1 MTFRVTG
8 IVAFILLAVTSA
20 EAQTQHQTERDLAA
34 AVDALVQPE
43 ADAGLLSGTILIA
56 RRDKILLQ
64 RSYGFANWE
73 LQVPISPAS
82 RFPVA
87 SITKVMTAALV
98 DALVKEGRL
107 DLDAPV
113 SRYIPGFPKGPKGGV
128 PTVRQLRDHRSG
140 TSHRVTTAVDETQR
154 LLPVDIVERV
164 KQKGLLFEPGTEEL
178 YSSAGYTA
186 LARVIEII
194 EQKPFA
200 RVLAEKV
207 FRPAGMTHATD
218 ETSQRIMPGR
228 VMPYQFSTGEG
239 KLVVASAPY
248 KDLSFLTG
256 AGSVYATAEDLLHF
270 VHAARAGILG
280 KEAQAFTTGSGGPT
294 WRGWYGRNNTEAS
307 VDVMP
312 SGEIT
317 FVFLANLRSA
327 VTWQLRA
334 QVKNLLQGAATTPIK
349 RPPAPVTARFEPT
362 ASFVGLYGLPS
373 DPVEVSEFDGNLLR
387 DGNEFYPIEGRRY
400 YIPASGSVM
409 WFRRGTDGSVDA
421 MLTVRGDGSETVQP
435 RIK

>member
-1 MTFRVTG
+1 MTFRVAG
-8 IVAFILLAVTSA
+8 IVAFILLAVASA
-20 EAQTQHQTERDLAA
+20 EAQTQQKTERDLVA
-34 AVDALVQPE
+34 AVDALIRSE
-43 ADAGLLSGTILIA
+43 ADAGLLSGTVLIA
-56 RRDKILLQ
+56 RRDKILMQ

-73 LQVPISPAS
+73 LQVPVSSSS
-82 RFPVA
+82 RFPIA
-87 SITKVMTAALV
+87 SITKVMTAALTEILAK
-98 DALVKEGRL
+98 DGRL

-113 SRYIPGFPKGPKGGV
+113 SRYIPGFPKGPTGGE

-140 TSHRVTTAVDETQR
+140 TSHRVTTTVDETRR
-154 LLPVDIVERV
+154 LLPADIVELV
-164 KQKGLLFEPGTEEL
+164 KKKGLQFEPGTETL

-200 RVLAEKV
+200 QVLAEKV
-207 FRPAGMTHATD
+207 FRPAGMTRATD

-228 VMPYQFSTGEG
+228 VLPYQFSTGEG

-270 VHAARAGILG
+270 ANAARAGILG
-280 KEAQAFTTGSGGPT
+280 QEAQAFTTGTGSPT
-294 WRGWYGRNNTEAS
+294 WRGWYGRLNTEAS

-327 VTWQLRA
+327 ATWQLRA
-334 QVKNLLQGAATTPIK
+334 QVRNLLQGVATTSIK
-349 RPPAPVTARFEPT
+349 RPPPVAARFESA
-362 ASFVGLYGLPS
+362 ASFVGSYGDAA
-373 DPVEVSEFDGNLLR
+373 DPVVVSEVDGHLLR
-387 DGNEFYPIEGRRY
+387 DDSEFYPIEGGRY
-400 YIPASGSVM
+400 YLPASGFVM
-409 WFRRGTDGSVDA
+409 WFRRGPGGRVDA
-421 MLTVRGDGSETVQP
+421 MMTDRDGKETVQP
-435 RIK
+435 RIR